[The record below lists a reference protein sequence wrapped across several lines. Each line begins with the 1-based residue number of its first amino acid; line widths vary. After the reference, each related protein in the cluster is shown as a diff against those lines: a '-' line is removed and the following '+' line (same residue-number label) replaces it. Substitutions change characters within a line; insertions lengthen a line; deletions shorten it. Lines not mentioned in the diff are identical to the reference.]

1 MGVTV
6 RALTGEA
13 LEAALEGVAALRI
26 AVFRD
31 WPYLYDGTLDYER
44 EYLQTYRTSAN
55 ALLVG
60 AFEGDRLV
68 GASTS
73 TPMEDHAEAFA
84 APFAGQGIPLTDI
97 YYGAESVLLPEYRGK
112 GLGHHFFDLREEHA
126 RALGRSAGELES
138 DAASTIGAVTASACI
153 RSAGTSIAIS
163 VRLEKS
169 DTAVQQISA
178 QSRSNIKNEVT
189 FRSPKPLQK
198 ASEHHQNVHVH
209 QNMKRTAV
217 HEKVRNDLI
226 RLEQRCSEIMCS
238 EHTAQ
243 INSLSLV
250 LKEKCQNE

>member
-84 APFAGQGIPLTDI
+84 APFAEQGIPLTDI
-97 YYGAESVLLPEYRGK
+97 YYGAESVLLPEYRGQ
-112 GLGHHFFDLREEHA
+112 GIGHRFFDLREAFA
-126 RALGRSAGELES
+126 RSLGRKWLAFCSVTRPDDHPLRPAAYRTNDAFWRGRGYAPLPGVQAEFAWKDVGEADE
-138 DAASTIGAVTASACI
+138 TVK
-153 RSAGTSIAIS
+153 
-163 VRLEKS
+163 RL
-169 DTAVQQISA
+169 QFWM
-178 QSRSNIKNEVT
+178 R
-189 FRSPKPLQK
+189 
-198 ASEHHQNVHVH
+198 
-209 QNMKRTAV
+209 
-217 HEKVRNDLI
+217 
-226 RLEQRCSEIMCS
+226 RL
-238 EHTAQ
+238 
-243 INSLSLV
+243 
-250 LKEKCQNE
+250 